1 MEPKTIWITGCTSG
15 LGRAL
20 IDEFTTAGHKVAGCG
35 RRGELIDE
43 LTRDLPTPHYF
54 SQVDVADDREV
65 EQFCREAFSQTGAP
79 DLLINNAAIV
89 NEPASLWEIPAK
101 DFDRLTAIN
110 INGTANMIRHTVPIM
125 LREGYGMIVNLSS
138 GWGRSTS
145 PEVAPYCASKWAI
158 EGLSQALAQELPRG
172 LGVVALNPGVINTRM
187 LQTCW
192 GEHANSYEGPAS
204 WAKTAAPFLLKLKPS
219 QNGQALTA
227 P

>member
-1 MEPKTIWITGCTSG
+1 METKTIWITGCTSG

-20 IDEFTTAGHKVAGCG
+20 IDEFSHAGHLLAGCG
-35 RRGELIDE
+35 RRAELIAE
-43 LTRDLPTPHYF
+43 LVRDFPSPHYF
-54 SQVDVADDREV
+54 AQVDVAKDDAVR
-65 EQFCREAFSQTGAP
+65 QFCREALASTGAP

-89 NEPASLWEIPAK
+89 NEPASLWQITAE
-101 DFDRLTAIN
+101 DFDQLTAIN
-110 INGTANMIRHTVPIM
+110 INGTANMIRHALPM
-125 LREGYGMIVNLSS
+125 MMERGKGMIVNLSS

-145 PEVAPYCASKWAI
+145 PGVAPYCASKWAI
-158 EGLSQALAQELPRG
+158 EGLSQAFAQELPRG

-192 GEHANSYEGPAS
+192 GEHAHSYEDPAS
-204 WAKTAAPFLLKLKPS
+204 WARTAAPFLLKLQPS